1 MLQVS
6 KNFVPLWPENLK
18 SKPRI
23 YHISAMT
30 IEIPKH
36 KIWLGAKDYI
46 IILIGVSMYCFGFT
60 AFINVALPQDN
71 RVVIGGIAG
80 FSQVVDLFTQSA
92 LGFKT
97 PYAVVMFGSNVI
109 LLLLAMKMVG
119 RTFVVRTIFGV
130 SALTGIIAFMQPMF
144 TEPLVPNIEPMM
156 SVIIGAVLGG
166 IGIGMVY
173 AHNGSTGG
181 TDILAVMF
189 SRKRDVSM
197 GQMIQICD
205 CVIIMTSIV
214 IKSIYVEGYSFDTAV
229 EPVFYGACVLVVL
242 PSLADW
248 MINQN
253 RQAVQFTIISKHW
266 EAIATA
272 INNEAKRGCTILNGI
287 GWYTKNDMK
296 VLLVMCRRYE
306 SVTIARIIKFIDK
319 DAFVTQCNVRGVY
332 GQGFDQMKVKMK
344 APAHDDN
351 ATVKL
356 HVPTPPGKRHKRPA
370 ADTPSTDAPAE

>member
-1 MLQVS
+1 
-6 KNFVPLWPENLK
+6 
-18 SKPRI
+18 
-23 YHISAMT
+23 MT
-30 IEIPKH
+30 IEIPRH
-36 KIWLGAKDYI
+36 KIWLSAKDYI
-46 IILIGVSMYCFGFT
+46 IIIIGVAMYSFGFT

-80 FSQVVDLFTQSA
+80 LSQVVDLFTQAAFHFSV
-92 LGFKT
+92 

-109 LLLLAMKMVG
+109 LLLIAWKSVG
-119 RTFVVRTIFGV
+119 RTFVIRTVFGV
-130 SALTGIIAFMQPMF
+130 AALTGIIAVMQPMF

-156 SVIIGAVLGG
+156 SVIIGAALGG

-173 AHNGSTGG
+173 ARNGSTGG
-181 TDILAVMF
+181 TDILAVLF

-214 IKSIYVEGYSFDTAV
+214 IKSVFVEGYSFDTAV
-229 EPVFYGACVLVVL
+229 EPVFYGACVLIIL

-248 MINQN
+248 MINSN

-272 INNEAKRGCTILNGI
+272 INNEAKRGCTILNGM
-287 GWYTKNDMK
+287 GWYTKHDMK

-306 SVTIARIIKFIDK
+306 SVTIGRIIKFIDK
-319 DAFVTQCNVRGVY
+319 DAFVTQCKVSGVY
-332 GQGFDQMKVKMK
+332 GQGFDVMKVKMK
-344 APAHDDN
+344 TPTHDDEKPLK
-351 ATVKL
+351 V
-356 HVPTPPGKRHKRPA
+356 HVPGLPGLKHKSSS
-370 ADTPSTDAPAE
+370 TPSTTE